1 MIGESYL
8 LGPWWYPLRPVH
20 QSWARLI
27 VTLSPAAGSHQPCNL
42 QWSASITHG
51 WHYHH
56 LLSTAGFPP
65 RTPPSFI
72 FYFKHV

>member
-20 QSWARLI
+20 QSWVRLI
-27 VTLSPAAGSHQPCNL
+27 VNPITRAGSHQPCNL

-56 LLSTAGFPP
+56 LLSRRGFPED
-65 RTPPSFI
+65 SAV
-72 FYFKHV
+72 FYFFI

>member
-20 QSWARLI
+20 QSWVRLI
-27 VTLSPAAGSHQPCNL
+27 VTLSPACGVPSALQSPMAVPVSH
-42 QWSASITHG
+42 
-51 WHYHH
+51 
-56 LLSTAGFPP
+56 TAGTPSSPFNGGVSP

-72 FYFKHV
+72 FLF